1 MVIDDIDLDGV
12 VVPGLRGEFLRRE
25 IGGRTA
31 MLSRYSYSG
40 REAFQAWGYQD
51 EEHCR
56 YFAVVGVDGRLER
69 AQAGCPRVRVLS
81 DGTEVAGLA
90 LYSASGVWLIVT
102 PSSAQT
108 VAVPASEGKVA
119 VPASADQAVAVPA
132 REREIA
138 MATV

>member
-25 IGGRTA
+25 VGGRTA
-31 MLSRYSYSG
+31 MLSRYSYTG
-40 REAFQAWGYQD
+40 REVFQAWGYRD

-90 LYSASGVWLIVT
+90 LYSASGVWLIAM
-102 PSSAQT
+102 PSATSERQIALA
-108 VAVPASEGKVA
+108 AV
-119 VPASADQAVAVPA
+119 
-132 REREIA
+132 
-138 MATV
+138 

>member
-25 IGGRTA
+25 VGGRTA

-40 REAFQAWGYQD
+40 REVFQAWGYQD

-90 LYSASGVWLIVT
+90 LHSASGVWLIVT
-102 PSSAQT
+102 PTSGQT
-108 VAVPASEGKVA
+108 AVTPTGGQKVADQKVA
-119 VPASADQAVAVPA
+119 VPTT
-132 REREIA
+132 EREIA

>member
-25 IGGRTA
+25 VGGRTA
-31 MLSRYSYSG
+31 MLSRYSYTG
-40 REAFQAWGYQD
+40 REVFQAWGYQD

-90 LYSASGVWLIVT
+90 LYSAGGVWLIVT
-102 PSSAQT
+102 PTSDQT
-108 VAVPASEGKVA
+108 AVTPTSGQKVA
-119 VPASADQAVAVPA
+119 
-132 REREIA
+132 EREIA